1 MQNRR
6 QIFAVV
12 FLILALLRVI
22 LFVKPWNSQ
31 DSEGR
36 KVALRDISLVDR
48 IVVVDSYHS
57 TELMKVD
64 DSWFLFGTEPVNP
77 LETDRLLTAAGR
89 LEIAS
94 ILGSEAHAA
103 SDSIQGDMRIVTF
116 FRGEDVLLSYGLKNI
131 AGKFLLI
138 PPDSESSFY
147 VTVPG
152 YAGLDLSRVFSAS
165 PDHYRDH
172 LLMDLRP
179 SEISVIEIDLAP
191 GEAFCFI
198 QDREGNIR
206 CEPGNEHTV
215 LPQGEPNTLSM
226 KLLFSYFTSFRFE
239 QGSGI
244 PADSLTKSARGE
256 LKLATI
262 GIETFSGERHSLEVF
277 SYHETPGSEPHLF
290 RALVLHNEKQE
301 AFFVNYI
308 YLDVLM
314 RGISH
319 YFGEK

>member
-12 FLILALLRVI
+12 SLILVLLLVF
-22 LFVKPWNSQ
+22 LFVKSWNIQGRES
-31 DSEGR
+31 R

-48 IVVVDSYHS
+48 IVLSDSYHS
-57 TELMKVD
+57 TELMKID
-64 DSWFLFGTEPVNP
+64 DSWFLFGTELVNP
-77 LETDRLLTAAGR
+77 LATDQLLTAAGR
-89 LEIAS
+89 LEIVS
-94 ILGSEAHAA
+94 ILGSEGHAA
-103 SDSIQGDMRIVTF
+103 FDSIQGDLRIVTF
-116 FRGEDVLLSYGLKNI
+116 FRGEKVLLSYGLKNV
-131 AGKFLLI
+131 AGKFLLK
-138 PPDSESSFY
+138 PADSESSFY

-165 PDHYRDH
+165 PDYYRDH

-179 SEISVIEIDLAP
+179 SEISIIKIDLAS
-191 GEAFCFI
+191 GESFCFI

-215 LPQGEPNTLSM
+215 LPHGEPNVLSM
-226 KLLFSYFTSFRFE
+226 QLLFSYFTSFRFE
-239 QGSGI
+239 QRSGI
-244 PADSLTKSARGE
+244 PADSLRGSAQGE

-262 GIETFSGERHSLEVF
+262 GLETFSGESHSLQVF
-277 SYHETPGSEPHLF
+277 SYHATPRSEPHLF
-290 RALVLHNEKQE
+290 KALVLHNEKQE
-301 AFFVNYI
+301 AIFVNYI

-314 RGISH
+314 RSLSH